1 MERMLIDPPADARVS
16 EVTIEPGDGTRVE
29 AALALS
35 RANLHEAVLPV
46 VVADARYRLPDG
58 TEGRTSATFEVGLPG
73 ADDALD
79 PFPVDRTSGLIES
92 VEARLH
98 GDLERV

>member
-1 MERMLIDPPADARVS
+1 MPKS
-16 EVTIEPGDGTRVE
+16 G
-29 AALALS
+29 
-35 RANLHEAVLPV
+35 LHEAILPV

-58 TEGRTSATFEVGLPG
+58 TEGRTSATFEVGMSVG
-73 ADDALD
+73 DEEALD
-79 PFPVDRTSGLIES
+79 PFPIDRTSGLLET